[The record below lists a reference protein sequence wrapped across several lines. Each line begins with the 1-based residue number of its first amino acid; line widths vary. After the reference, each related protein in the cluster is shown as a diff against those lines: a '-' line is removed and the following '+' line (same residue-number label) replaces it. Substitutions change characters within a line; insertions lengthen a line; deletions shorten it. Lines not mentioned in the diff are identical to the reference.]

1 MDNLETEKEN
11 LTQETP
17 KTRKI
22 KLFMVLLSMFIF
34 VVRIARDYGEVS

>member
-1 MDNLETEKEN
+1 MDNPETEKEN

-22 KLFMVLLSMFIF
+22 KLLIDPNGL
-34 VVRIARDYGEVS
+34 